1 MQQVTTVAGYRLS
14 PQQQRL
20 WELLRRVRSDAPFRA
35 QCAVLIEGPLD
46 AARLRAALGR
56 VVARHEILRTTFRR
70 LPGLSLPVQVV
81 GDSGPAWLPGRD
93 LKELDADARRAA
105 VDELFASA
113 LSTPL
118 DHSTGPLV
126 YASLCEASREQS
138 VLLLGASAAC
148 SDGTSLDNVVRELA
162 RAYGGEDADDD
173 ATQYAD
179 VAEYLN
185 ELSESEEAEAGRA
198 FWRQSDISSALEV
211 RLPFE
216 RRASPGTE
224 FEPAEIVTEV
234 RPELFEAV
242 VRAAGRRGVA
252 VETFLL
258 SCWQVLLWK
267 LTRLPALGVGV
278 LYDGRQVEGL
288 GEMPGL
294 FARYL
299 PLASRV
305 EGALSFDALLT
316 ANSLVAERLK
326 GWQDV
331 FNWQTL
337 PDTTRDGEPG
347 YFPACFEFEETPPAT
362 VAGGVSFDAFRHYA
376 CIDAFRLKLSC
387 RQRGGTLDARLHY
400 DAAAVSGTDAAAL
413 AEQFRVLLRSA
424 AEDAA
429 AVVGRLD
436 LLGDDECRLLLAA
449 SETRAGYSTDEL
461 FHRRVEGHAAARSDA
476 RAVSHAGVALS
487 FAELNSRANRL
498 ARRLRA
504 HGVGPDTL
512 VAVFME
518 RSPELV
524 VSLLGV
530 LKAGGAYVPLDPNY
544 PRERLAYVIEDAR
557 VPVLLTQ
564 AALLER
570 VPASPRTAV
579 ICMDEQRDETD
590 AAGDENLPGGADPAN
605 LAYVLYTSGSTGRPK
620 GVMISHSAL
629 SNYLSWCRDE
639 YHVGE
644 GGGAPVHS
652 PTGFDLTVTSLLAPL
667 AAGSGVTL
675 LDAEGGGEEL
685 AAELVRG
692 RDFSLVKLTP
702 AHVELLNS
710 LKSPEAVEGAAR
722 ALVIG
727 GEALYAEHLSF
738 WRTNAPHMRLINE
751 YGPTEATVGCCVYEV
766 KRDDPETGPVKIGR
780 PIAGA
785 QIFVLDERMRLAP
798 FNVVGEIY
806 IGGLGLAR
814 GYLNRPALTAERFV
828 PNPFSVEPGARLYRT
843 GDLARRGVD
852 GEVEY
857 LGRNDEQVKVR
868 GYRIELGEIEA
879 ALTRHAA
886 VREAVVVLREDSGG
900 RRLAA
905 YFVTAEGAAAPGT
918 IELREYLGR
927 QLPDYML
934 PATFTPLSALPLTE
948 NGKVDRRAL
957 PAPDQSRPELG
968 EAYAPPRTRAEEVLA
983 ELWARALNVE
993 RVGVH
998 DDFFQL
1004 GGDSILSI
1012 QIANRAAHAGLKFTP
1027 RQVFQHR
1034 TIAALCG
1041 LVQTTTHDGE
1051 GEEVLGRVPL
1061 TPVQHWFF
1069 EQEFA
1074 APHHW
1079 NQAVMFEA
1087 RRPLDP
1093 TRLEAALRHVVAHH
1107 DSLRFRFVSAADG
1120 WQQWAAAAAPLDA
1133 QLLTVVDLSGLT
1145 EGEQDAAIETRAAAL
1160 QASLALSEGDLVR
1173 AAYFDLGPA
1182 RPARLLW
1189 VIHHLA
1195 VDVISWG
1202 ILLDA
1207 LQTAYGQLSEGA
1219 PVRLAPRSTSFKTWA
1234 ERLREYVRSPALAE
1248 EAGYWLDGRREGAAP
1263 LPRDNSEGENT
1274 EASVGVVWAELE
1286 AEETKALLQQVP
1298 KVYRTMINDVLL
1310 TALARAFARWT
1321 GESSLLL
1328 DLESHGREEL
1338 FEDVDLSRTVGWF
1351 TCIFPVRLDLR
1362 GTAGAGAALKAIKEQ
1377 VRSVP
1382 GGGVGYGVLRYLSE
1396 DEPTRSRLGQ
1406 FPEAEVSFNYIG
1418 RSGQTY
1424 SENALLAAT
1433 SGPVGPAHS
1442 PHARRRYVFEVT
1454 GGVSASGR
1462 LRMAWLY
1469 SENLHRRDTV
1479 ERLARGFTDALGEII
1494 AHCLSPG
1501 VGGHTPSDFESAG
1514 LSQGE
1519 LDDLLAELSEVDD

>member
-1 MQQVTTVAGYRLS
+1 MQQETMVAGYRLS

-20 WELLRRVRSDAPFRA
+20 WELLRRVRGDAPFRA

-46 AARLRAALGR
+46 SARLRAALGR
-56 VVARHEILRTTFRR
+56 VVARHEIMRTTFRR

-93 LKELDADARRAA
+93 LKDLDAGARPAA
-105 VDELFASA
+105 VDRMFASA
-113 LSTPL
+113 LSAPL
-118 DHSTGPLV
+118 DHSAGPLV
-126 YASLCEASREQS
+126 YASLCELSREQS

-148 SDGTSLDNVVRELA
+148 LDGASLDNVVRELA
-162 RAYGGEDADDD
+162 RAYGGEDAGDD

-185 ELSESEEAEAGRA
+185 ELGESEEAEAGRA

-216 RRASPGTE
+216 RRAFPGAE

-234 RPELFEAV
+234 GPELFEAV
-242 VRAAGRRGVA
+242 VYAAGRRGVS

-288 GEMPGL
+288 EEMPGL

-305 EGALSFDALLT
+305 EGALPFDTLL
-316 ANSLVAERLK
+316 ASNSLVAERLK

-331 FNWQTL
+331 FNWQML
-337 PDTTRDGEPG
+337 PDTTRDGEQG

-387 RQRGGTLDARLHY
+387 RRRGGTLDARLHY
-400 DAAAVSGTDAAAL
+400 DAAAVGGADAVAL

-424 AEDAA
+424 AEDTA

-436 LLGDDECRLLLAA
+436 LLGDDERRLLLAA
-449 SETRAGYSTDEL
+449 SETRAGDSTGEL
-461 FHRRVEGHAAARSDA
+461 LHRRVEGHAAARPEA
-476 RAVSHAGVALS
+476 RAVSHAGVAFS

-504 HGVGPDTL
+504 HGVGPDAL

-518 RSPELV
+518 RSPDLV

-544 PRERLAYVIEDAR
+544 PRERLAYVLEDAR
-557 VPVLLTQ
+557 APVLLTQ

-570 VPASPRTAV
+570 VPVSPRTAV
-579 ICMDEQRDETD
+579 ICVDERRDEPD
-590 AAGDENLPGGADPAN
+590 AEVDENLHGGAGPDN

-620 GVMISHSAL
+620 GVMVTHGAL

-652 PTGFDLTVTSLLAPL
+652 PVGFDLTVTSLLAPL

-675 LDAEGGGEEL
+675 LDAEGGVEEL

-702 AHVELLNS
+702 AHVESLNS

-722 ALVIG
+722 AFIIG

-738 WRTNAPHMRLINE
+738 WRTNAPRTRLINE

-766 KRDDPETGPVKIGR
+766 KRGDPETGPVKIGR

-806 IGGLGLAR
+806 VGGLGLAR

-828 PNPFSVEPGARLYRT
+828 PNPFSAEPGARLYRT

-852 GEVEY
+852 GEVEF

-868 GYRIELGEIEA
+868 GFRIELGEIEA

-905 YFVTAEGAAAPGT
+905 YFVTAEGAAVPGT
-918 IELREYLGR
+918 VALREYLGR

-934 PATFTPLSALPLTE
+934 PATFTPLGALPLTA

-968 EAYAPPRTRAEEVLA
+968 EAYAPPRTRSEEVLA
-983 ELWARALNVE
+983 ELWAHALGVE
-993 RVGVH
+993 CVGVH
-998 DDFFQL
+998 DDFFKL

-1012 QIANRAAHAGLKFTP
+1012 QIANRAAQAGLKFTP

-1041 LVQTTTHDGE
+1041 LVQTTAHDGE
-1051 GEEVLGRVPL
+1051 GEEVSGRVPL

-1074 APHHW
+1074 EPHHW

-1087 RRPLDP
+1087 RCPLDP
-1093 TRLEAALRHVVAHH
+1093 TRLDAALRHVVAHH
-1107 DSLRFRFVSAADG
+1107 DALRFRFVCADDG
-1120 WQQWAAAAAPLDA
+1120 WQQWAAAAPSDA

-1145 EGEQDAAIETRAAAL
+1145 EGEQDAAIEARAAAL
-1160 QASLALSEGDLVR
+1160 QASLDLSEGDFVR
-1173 AAYFDLGPA
+1173 AAYFDLGTD

-1207 LQTAYGQLSEGA
+1207 LQTAYGQLSEGV

-1234 ERLREYVRSPALAE
+1234 ERLREYARSPALAE

-1263 LPRDNSEGENT
+1263 LPRDNPEGENT
-1274 EASVGVVWAELE
+1274 EASVGVVWAELG

-1338 FEDVDLSRTVGWF
+1338 FDDVDLSRTVGWF
-1351 TCIFPVRLDLR
+1351 TCIFPVLLDLR
-1362 GTAGAGAALKAIKEQ
+1362 RAAGPGEALKAIKEQ
-1377 VRSVP
+1377 VRGVP

-1396 DEPTRSRLGQ
+1396 DERTRSRLGQ

-1424 SENALLAAT
+1424 SENALLVAT

-1469 SENLHRRDTV
+1469 SENLHRRGTV

-1501 VGGHTPSDFESAG
+1501 VGGHTPSDFEGAG
-1514 LSQGE
+1514 LNQGE